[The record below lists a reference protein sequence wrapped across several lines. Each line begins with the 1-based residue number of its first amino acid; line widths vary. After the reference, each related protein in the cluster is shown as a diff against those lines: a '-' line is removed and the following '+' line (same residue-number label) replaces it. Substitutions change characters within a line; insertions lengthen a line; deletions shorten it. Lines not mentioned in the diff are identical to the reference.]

1 MNFNTFTRYFFYLSL
16 CYHYMN
22 FYYPEKT
29 QVFIMIVTY
38 NCVYLYSKLQILIMK
53 LHNQLVKYEQYNQM
67 IDYLKDNLELI
78 NSYISSITTNVEE
91 QVRHDPIIVLD
102 FVINNEIEFSCNKD
116 EFLDEATSK
125 KEVNIVECDFVI
137 INGEENL
144 KKIIKYVDLK
154 LHGSVF
160 QMVPF
165 MYKPI
170 LCEFLDEEDKVTKI
184 DFCSNE
190 KSYDFLVVGNCFD
203 KKFLTYFMKKFYDM
217 EVKDKYILKI
227 LDHNVNTITL
237 ESSDILKLEN
247 DGIVKIES
255 DKN

>member
-1 MNFNTFTRYFFYLSL
+1 
-16 CYHYMN
+16 MN

-29 QVFIMIVTY
+29 QIYIITVTY
-38 NCVYLYSKLQILIMK
+38 NCVYLYSKLQILLVK
-53 LHNQLVKYEQYNQM
+53 LHNELVKYEQYNQM
-67 IDYLKDNLELI
+67 IYYLKDNLQLI
-78 NSYISSITTNVEE
+78 NSYISSIATNVEE
-91 QVRHDPIIVLD
+91 QFVDDPIIVLD
-102 FVINNEIEFSCNKD
+102 FVINNQIEFSCNKD
-116 EFLDEATSK
+116 EILDEATNK

-137 INGEENL
+137 INGEDNL

-154 LHGSVF
+154 SNGSVF

-170 LCEFLDEEDKVTKI
+170 LCQFLDDEDKVIKI
-184 DFCSNE
+184 EFCSNE

-203 KKFLTYFMKKFYDM
+203 KKFLTYFMKNFYDV

-237 ESSDILKLEN
+237 EGSDILKLEN
-247 DGIVKIES
+247 HGIIKIET